1 MKTAARPRWCAGAT
15 PFTEVVDS
23 VARWLK
29 TEPTPICQPGQ
40 LAFIE
45 SFTEV
50 RMNEVVEAAVAGASL
65 AAGAAI
71 WLLAGYLIQ
80 RFAFRNPEP
89 TYAIVFAT
97 SLTASMLLFSLL
109 ALLTFHIR
117 YNYPGAAS
125 GLVQTVHWPH
135 RGARRARLLTPRD
148 AAEYITAVPKAEHD
162 AADWQVAWSP
172 RAIGRKRFR
181 ESRCCGPRQKR
192 TAVSGRWRAH
202 KKLARRDRKP
212 LASETMPV
220 GSDGQWRM

>member
-1 MKTAARPRWCAGAT
+1 MAQR
-15 PFTEVVDS
+15 F
-23 VARWLK
+23 K

-40 LAFIE
+40 LTFIE

-80 RFAFRNPEP
+80 RLAFRNPEP

-117 YNYPGAAS
+117 YKYPVAS
-125 GLVQTVHWPH
+125 GLVHTV
-135 RGARRARLLTPRD
+135 R
-148 AAEYITAVPKAEHD
+148 
-162 AADWQVAWSP
+162 
-172 RAIGRKRFR
+172 
-181 ESRCCGPRQKR
+181 
-192 TAVSGRWRAH
+192 
-202 KKLARRDRKP
+202 
-212 LASETMPV
+212 
-220 GSDGQWRM
+220 